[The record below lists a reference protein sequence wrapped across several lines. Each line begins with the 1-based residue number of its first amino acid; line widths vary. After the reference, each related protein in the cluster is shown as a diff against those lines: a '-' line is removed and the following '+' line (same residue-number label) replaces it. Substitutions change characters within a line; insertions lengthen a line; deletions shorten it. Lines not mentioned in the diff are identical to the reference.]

1 MRTCRSSCR
10 CVRRALSFCSSISTL
25 ASLGANAAETDT
37 SDATQTADRASLE
50 KLAGA
55 LAACD
60 PPAPHH
66 LWVEQPEDVPTC
78 LALAPNRRE
87 GKVKKALDKA
97 GCRLWK
103 G

>member
-1 MRTCRSSCR
+1 MPAT
-10 CVRRALSFCSSISTL
+10 RAT
-25 ASLGANAAETDT
+25 AARV
-37 SDATQTADRASLE
+37 DAAQTADRASLE

-60 PPAPHH
+60 PPVPHH

>member
-1 MRTCRSSCR
+1 MSVSPSRTS
-10 CVRRALSFCSSISTL
+10 
-25 ASLGANAAETDT
+25 
-37 SDATQTADRASLE
+37 QTADRASIE
-50 KLAGA
+50 RLAGA
-55 LAACD
+55 LAALD

-87 GKVKKALDKA
+87 ARVKKALDKT